1 METIKEVN
9 EERKGP
15 KRKVALE
22 MVIKSASCFIQQDGD
37 LKVKWERGTKN
48 ITTKKKSIDKQI
60 TSVVF
65 NEKFKMNGTFDFN
78 ENRQCFES
86 SLTSLT
92 LFVTNKEIGSVTI
105 DLASYINMQPKTER
119 ATIGTSKKPNS
130 V

>member
-1 METIKEVN
+1 METINEVN

-22 MVIKSASCFIQQDGD
+22 MVIKSASCFLQQDAD

-48 ITTKKKSIDKQI
+48 ITTKRKSIDKQI

-78 ENRQCFES
+78 EGRQCFES
-86 SLTSLT
+86 SLTTLT
-92 LFVTNKEIGSVTI
+92 LYVSN
-105 DLASYINMQPKTER
+105 
-119 ATIGTSKKPNS
+119 
-130 V
+130 